1 MSDAHEEGFRMLTE
15 GKIKEFNRWRMM
27 MKNLTVKLDFSG
39 KDFSGK
45 DMSYA
50 YLNGLVAERA
60 NFAHANLTGTN
71 LVQASLKGSD
81 FQGAN
86 LTKTLLLYAEM
97 KEVRL
102 TSANLTKTNM
112 MWANLQNA
120 DFTGS
125 KMLQTVFVEAN
136 LQNATL
142 AGIDKAGA
150 YIKYAKLEGTSWF
163 DNVTVQH

>member
-1 MSDAHEEGFRMLTE
+1 MSNAQEEGFRLLTE
-15 GKIKEFNRWRMM
+15 GKIKEFNKWRMM

-39 KDFSGK
+39 RDFSGK
-45 DMSYA
+45 DVSCA
-50 YLNGLVAERA
+50 FLNGLIADRA
-60 NFAHANLTGTN
+60 NFVHANLTGTN
-71 LVQASLKGSD
+71 LVQASLNGTD

-86 LTKTLLLYAEM
+86 LTETLLMYAEM

-102 TSANLTKTNM
+102 ANANLTKTNM
-112 MWANLQNA
+112 MWTNLKNA

-136 LQNATL
+136 LQNARV

-163 DNVTVQH
+163 EHAATQH